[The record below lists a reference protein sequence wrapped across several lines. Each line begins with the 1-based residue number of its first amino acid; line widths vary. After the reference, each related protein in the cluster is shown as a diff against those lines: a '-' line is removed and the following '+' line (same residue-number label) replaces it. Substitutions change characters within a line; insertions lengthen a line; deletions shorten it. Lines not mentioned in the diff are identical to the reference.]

1 MSAEANKER
10 KLRARSDQVKLKNN
24 SYEAIKCFVSQTNFD
39 VPDLGYP
46 DFLII
51 WTFLCVPKLFM
62 MNFTLPILYLLTGTA
77 VEQSVKVGR
86 DSFIPSSS

>member
-51 WTFLCVPKLFM
+51 WTFLCVPKCLWWIS
-62 MNFTLPILYLLTGTA
+62 LCLYYICWLAQL
-77 VEQSVKVGR
+77 
-86 DSFIPSSS
+86 